1 MCMPL
6 FLGSIASILMD
17 TENIINNPECTDEN
31 TNLNNL
37 NKVKCDFFAPFLV
50 KVCKHICQC
59 EISFE
64 MSRQSLRTAQ

>member
-50 KVCKHICQC
+50 KVYTFANG
-59 EISFE
+59 SFL
-64 MSRQSLRTAQ
+64 LRCPDRV